1 MRQKLSFTIAISIVL
16 ATWVLPAAAQDT
28 DPLAGNEG
36 IPNYY
41 RLRDDIATAGQPSDD
56 ALADVHQAGFKA
68 VLSLRTEQEGSL
80 EEKPKVE
87 ALGMEYYNIP
97 IGRDGFSPEMIE
109 EFRTILADNANRP
122 ILIHCAS
129 SNRVGALW
137 YIHQVLNG
145 GETEEA
151 ALAEGKKAGL
161 TSEALEGRA
170 KGFVK
175 SNKHP

>member
-1 MRQKLSFTIAISIVL
+1 MRETIFLAIAAFV
-16 ATWVLPAAAQDT
+16 AAAATQT
-28 DPLAGNEG
+28 EDPLAGNEG

-56 ALADVHQAGFKA
+56 ALADIEQAGFKA
-68 VLSLRTEQEGSL
+68 VLNLRTEQEGSL

-97 IGRDGFSPEMIE
+97 IGRDGFSPAILEQFKE
-109 EFRTILADNANRP
+109 ILADDDNRP
-122 ILIHCAS
+122 LLIHCAS

-137 YIHQVLNG
+137 YIHQVLDT
-145 GETEEA
+145 GEDEAA

-161 TSEALEGRA
+161 SSESLEGRA
-170 KGFVK
+170 KEYVSTNK
-175 SNKHP
+175 SQ

>member
-1 MRQKLSFTIAISIVL
+1 MRQTLCFAL
-16 ATWVLPAAAQDT
+16 ALAAFVWPAAAQET
-28 DPLAGNEG
+28 DPLAANEG

-56 ALADVHQAGFKA
+56 ALADVQKAGFRA
-68 VLSLRTEQEGSL
+68 VLNLRTEQEGSL

-97 IGRDGFSPEMIE
+97 VGPDGFSPSMLD
-109 EFRTILADNANRP
+109 EFKAILDDNDNRP
-122 ILIHCAS
+122 ILVHCRS

-145 GETEEA
+145 GVSEEA

-161 TSEALEGRA
+161 SSEALEGRA
-170 KGFVK
+170 REYVE
-175 SNKHP
+175 SNKPQ